1 MGICSSWAC
10 CGFLLYLA
18 LFQTPFPIVL
28 VTALQPRGFLTAN
41 SSTSWTNSPFPNYVK
56 FKDGSFVRIILSSQP
71 SNTSQLFA
79 WASGLLCN
87 QTGNNSTLFAI
98 FSLNNDENDILTSS
112 TPNVVWSANP
122 KNPVSYN
129 ATLHLTSDKGLV
141 LQDVDGT
148 IAWSTNISSN
158 KYVAGLRLTDTCNL
172 QLLDENNATIWQSFD
187 HPTDTLVIGPKFGAR
202 AATY

>member
-1 MGICSSWAC
+1 MVRSFY
-10 CGFLLYLA
+10 FLFFNK
-18 LFQTPFPIVL
+18 LFVEYF
-28 VTALQPRGFLTAN
+28 FHFF
-41 SSTSWTNSPFPNYVK
+41 W
-56 FKDGSFVRIILSSQP
+56 
-71 SNTSQLFA
+71 
-79 WASGLLCN
+79 
-87 QTGNNSTLFAI
+87 AI
-98 FSLNNDENDILTSS
+98 FRLMAYYVIKLATTVHSLPFLVLIMTKTTTFWQNNDILTSS

-129 ATLHLTSDKGLV
+129 ATLHLTSDRGLV

-187 HPTDTLVIGPKFGAR
+187 HPIDTLVIGPKFGAG